1 MKPQANQRAAGLATL
16 SGADNK
22 TRTGSVA
29 AEPTEIFEA
38 TFRRP

>member
-1 MKPQANQRAAGLATL
+1 MQPQANQRAAGLATL
-16 SGADNK
+16 GLANSK

-29 AEPTEIFEA
+29 ASRTEIFEA